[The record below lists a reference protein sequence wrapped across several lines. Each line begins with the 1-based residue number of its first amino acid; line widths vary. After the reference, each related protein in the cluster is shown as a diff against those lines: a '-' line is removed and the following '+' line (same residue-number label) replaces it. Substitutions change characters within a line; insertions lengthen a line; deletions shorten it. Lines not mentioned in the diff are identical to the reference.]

1 MLQLGRDSPTDKQIL
16 GKIKLFYPHEDSSL
30 IPSSCAVL
38 GDTEDIQESSLE
50 KTASF
55 ESLIEQLRKIEK
67 RTPYEED
74 RFQRLQHADDHMKLF
89 GSDIKEAVYF
99 SAIDKDNFKEQRKIL
114 NGNTQRRTVAGK
126 SKKLALNMQQRC
138 YHMEKRLLILIH
150 IHKQSNFLPLRK
162 HALIFRLCVHELDG
176 SVCEMCK
183 KTPHKIPP
191 EVVKD
196 LPKRSQGGLFWDITL
211 DPNLPGSLPNC

>member
-1 MLQLGRDSPTDKQIL
+1 MQIKAEQTVVLKEGDLLQLGRDSPTDKQIL

-74 RFQRLQHADDHMKLF
+74 RFQRLQHADDHMKLLGQILKRPSTF
-89 GSDIKEAVYF
+89 LDLQHFRPSMSDYF
-99 SAIDKDNFKEQRKIL
+99 LSYI
-114 NGNTQRRTVAGK
+114 
-126 SKKLALNMQQRC
+126 S
-138 YHMEKRLLILIH
+138 
-150 IHKQSNFLPLRK
+150 
-162 HALIFRLCVHELDG
+162 
-176 SVCEMCK
+176 SVCDE
-183 KTPHKIPP
+183 
-191 EVVKD
+191 
-196 LPKRSQGGLFWDITL
+196 
-211 DPNLPGSLPNC
+211 

>member
-1 MLQLGRDSPTDKQIL
+1 MRYQ
-16 GKIKLFYPHEDSSL
+16 
-30 IPSSCAVL
+30 
-38 GDTEDIQESSLE
+38 
-50 KTASF
+50 
-55 ESLIEQLRKIEK
+55 LIEKFSFNICVARIMREH
-67 RTPYEED
+67 EESWAGPD
-74 RFQRLQHADDHMKLF
+74 GIPITVGTVKVEDPNQMVVKGKVFDNN
-89 GSDIKEAVYF
+89 
-99 SAIDKDNFKEQRKIL
+99 AIDKDNFKEQRKIL

-176 SVCEMCK
+176 SVCDMCK

-211 DPNLPGSLPNC
+211 DPNLPGSLHSC

>member
-1 MLQLGRDSPTDKQIL
+1 MLKEGDLLQLGRDSPTDKQIL

-74 RFQRLQHADDHMKLF
+74 RFQRLQHVDDHMKLF
-89 GSDIKEAVYF
+89 GSE
-99 SAIDKDNFKEQRKIL
+99 
-114 NGNTQRRTVAGK
+114 
-126 SKKLALNMQQRC
+126 
-138 YHMEKRLLILIH
+138 LL
-150 IHKQSNFLPLRK
+150 P
-162 HALIFRLCVHELDG
+162 
-176 SVCEMCK
+176 
-183 KTPHKIPP
+183 
-191 EVVKD
+191 
-196 LPKRSQGGLFWDITL
+196 
-211 DPNLPGSLPNC
+211 

>member
-1 MLQLGRDSPTDKQIL
+1 MWGATYTDGIPITVGTVKVEDPNQMVVK
-16 GKIKLFYPHEDSSL
+16 GKVFDNN
-30 IPSSCAVL
+30 
-38 GDTEDIQESSLE
+38 
-50 KTASF
+50 
-55 ESLIEQLRKIEK
+55 
-67 RTPYEED
+67 
-74 RFQRLQHADDHMKLF
+74 
-89 GSDIKEAVYF
+89 
-99 SAIDKDNFKEQRKIL
+99 AIDKDNFKEQRKIL

-150 IHKQSNFLPLRK
+150 IHTQSNFLPLRK

-176 SVCEMCK
+176 SVCDMCK

>member
-1 MLQLGRDSPTDKQIL
+1 MLKEGDLLQLGRDSPTDKQIL

-99 SAIDKDNFKEQRKIL
+99 SGLAKIFFSLLLPFLMLKNAFKKYPPQNRTNVQIKGGGGQRPFEQC
-114 NGNTQRRTVAGK
+114 
-126 SKKLALNMQQRC
+126 SKKLHFFEMRASLIRC
-138 YHMEKRLLILIH
+138 
-150 IHKQSNFLPLRK
+150 P
-162 HALIFRLCVHELDG
+162 VG
-176 SVCEMCK
+176 VSV
-183 KTPHKIPP
+183 
-191 EVVKD
+191 
-196 LPKRSQGGLFWDITL
+196 GGC
-211 DPNLPGSLPNC
+211 GARA

>member
-1 MLQLGRDSPTDKQIL
+1 MTQRSPDSAPYLQLLMEAGSQKFSDRMVKLNSPVFVGRQTFEQTKGVDNAFFESGVLSAKHGLLFYDNQRFWFKDTNSRNGSWLNNVKIKAEQTVVLKEGDLLQLGRDSPTDKQIL

-38 GDTEDIQESSLE
+38 ADTEDIQESSLE

-99 SAIDKDNFKEQRKIL
+99 SGLATFPPIDE
-114 NGNTQRRTVAGK
+114 
-126 SKKLALNMQQRC
+126 
-138 YHMEKRLLILIH
+138 
-150 IHKQSNFLPLRK
+150 
-162 HALIFRLCVHELDG
+162 
-176 SVCEMCK
+176 
-183 KTPHKIPP
+183 
-191 EVVKD
+191 
-196 LPKRSQGGLFWDITL
+196 
-211 DPNLPGSLPNC
+211 